1 MKSISIILTIHNKE
15 ELARQVV
22 TSILQYASAATRE
35 LIIIF
40 DGCSD
45 RSEEYAMATI
55 AEHSRDITLIIEHAP
70 DVFETRSNNIGL
82 KKSTCDYSLL
92 IQDDMVMQEPE
103 FDLRLIK
110 PLLAFSDCF
119 ASSGRAAHN
128 DVITLSRRRKFR
140 DYFMPRRE
148 TVDFTDL
155 VGRENNLG
163 RNVFG
168 IRDVVN
174 RGPLVLDNIRLE
186 KLDYLDETFAPYVYD
201 DHDLCLRA
209 FSKFGWLCGSY
220 VIGYQSENEWGSTRQ
235 KNAHIYRAALKKNE
249 HLLIERYRDLL
260 CGPKHNENRLLD

>member
-1 MKSISIILTIHNKE
+1 
-15 ELARQVV
+15 
-22 TSILQYASAATRE
+22 

-45 RSEEYAMATI
+45 RSEEYVMAAI
-55 AEHSRDITLIIEHAP
+55 AEHPRDIKLIIEHAP
-70 DVFETRSNNIGL
+70 DVFETKSNNIGL
-82 KKSTCDYSLL
+82 KKSSCDYSLL
-92 IQDDMVMQEPE
+92 IQDDMIMQETD

-119 ASSGRAAHN
+119 ACSGRAAHN
-128 DVITLSRRRKFR
+128 DIIARSKRRKLK
-140 DYFMPRRE
+140 DYLRPRRE
-148 TVDFTDL
+148 IIGFTDL

-174 RGPLVLDNIRLE
+174 RGPLMLDNLRLE
-186 KLDYLDETFAPYVYD
+186 KLDFLDEAFAPYIYD

-209 FSKFGWLCGSY
+209 FRRFGWLCGSY

-235 KNAHIYRAALKKNE
+235 KNAHIYRSALKKNE
-249 HLLIERYRDLL
+249 NLLIERYRDLL
-260 CGPKHNENRLLD
+260 SGPKHNENRLLD